1 MPPRKLSAADKNAI
15 VELYRQPGETTG
27 TVAEQYDVSVSTISR
42 LLKSELSPA
51 EYDVLVKQKRS
62 GGREAKQSTEDIRG
76 TVRSRRTIKK
86 GTITTQAKTVK
97 KGATTVKKS
106 KLTSVPEASS
116 PVETEERV
124 EEFGTMAESPSLPP
138 VRRRRRTRAASSE
151 HSLQLELVEAS
162 EIAAVEDEGTE
173 SVNDSPPVIVAVQSV
188 DRTTGKSVIK
198 PVVQLKPKSVPPA
211 APQTVTA
218 VVPEIAEIADQ
229 TTQGT
234 IAAAE
239 DLEEEL
245 GQALEGNAID
255 ELEGVDLELDEEDD
269 ELDEDELDEEED
281 DDELDEEEDEDE
293 LDEDELDED
302 EPVGKPRQRQRRR
315 SKAARAN
322 ADEPLEILPIAEA
335 DLARMLYLVIDRT
348 ADLITCPMQE
358 FQDLG
363 QVPLAEE
370 SLQTL
375 PVFDNHRVARR
386 FSKRNQRVIKVPDG
400 RLLAKTAPWLEAKGI
415 TRCLLDGQV
424 YSLETAP

>member
-1 MPPRKLSAADKNAI
+1 
-15 VELYRQPGETTG
+15 
-27 TVAEQYDVSVSTISR
+27 
-42 LLKSELSPA
+42 
-51 EYDVLVKQKRS
+51 
-62 GGREAKQSTEDIRG
+62 
-76 TVRSRRTIKK
+76 
-86 GTITTQAKTVK
+86 
-97 KGATTVKKS
+97 
-106 KLTSVPEASS
+106 
-116 PVETEERV
+116 
-124 EEFGTMAESPSLPP
+124 MAESPPLPP
-138 VRRRRRTRAASSE
+138 VRRRRRTRTTSGE

-162 EIAAVEDEGTE
+162 EIAVVEGEGTE

-188 DRTTGKSVIK
+188 DRATGKSVIK
-198 PVVQLKPKSVPPA
+198 PVVQLKPKSVSPA
-211 APQTVTA
+211 APQMVTA
-218 VVPEIAEIADQ
+218 VVAEIADQ

-269 ELDEDELDEEED
+269 GLDEDDLDDEGDDEEGDDDELDEEED
-281 DDELDEEEDEDE
+281 DDELDEDD
-293 LDEDELDED
+293 LDEA
-302 EPVGKPRQRQRRR
+302 EPVGKPRQRQRSR
-315 SKAARAN
+315 SKTARAN

-348 ADLITCPMQE
+348 ADLITFPMQE